1 MTSAAVTS
9 LLRAGLAL
17 AICVAAGLPLVALA
31 PRRLHRTLLPAL
43 PVAGVVTV
51 VVLAHWLTL
60 AAPYRWTAWLLVAA
74 VVVADVVVLA
84 RPSLRPDVD
93 RRTVLAAVVLL
104 AAAMPGVAILA
115 SNARAET
122 AAGLRFTSANHDA
135 YYFSAVA
142 DWLVGNPNLAVPT
155 IASTNRSPQGPAE
168 DPARAYQS
176 FKRWGEA
183 SVQGLPTA
191 LAGGRTSEHWAL
203 LTAGWLLLLPGAV
216 FLLARGLGAGGTP
229 ALAAGVLAGLLVGG
243 GGVLQ
248 YLVLNQNGA
257 FVLGLPL
264 LVAAGGALTSA
275 VRAPERDRRA
285 QAVAAV
291 FLAGW
296 LGTYF
301 EYGILAVPFLL
312 AAVLVVRPGGIAR
325 LARCLGA
332 VAAATVVVGV
342 LPLVNT
348 LRGLLVVGGAR
359 PTWASYFGGD
369 TPMEVIAKLVG
380 QRSLDDLPVPPPGWW
395 TGAALV
401 LLAGWVLAVV
411 AALWWRPTRWVLPP
425 VAVVAAGYWYT
436 QSRGDTNYIANRVVA
451 MGLALVGVLAVVG
464 AAAAVLAPARVA
476 RGTARSGEGDPAADP
491 VADPGPDLRAPARPA
506 LAWGAGAVA
515 LLMVATGLVSSR
527 TMVGD
532 LTAWALPG
540 RSLTVADREAAGWVR
555 EFGGADGARV
565 AVATGDFVPQL
576 LLLDQLRDL
585 PDVGWPVLRPDYT
598 DKWSFGS
605 TEPPAYVLADRRS
618 MVTGDLPELRSND
631 RWALYALQGTGAVV
645 SPPAGMAS
653 VPGPPGSLRWTGPS
667 ATLGVVAT
675 ATCGRVDLAVRSAT
689 AAAQPFAVRAGEALN
704 RDRARRYTAGADPVT
719 VPLAA
724 AADGTSG
731 VFLAAVPADAV
742 LDLLVDDPPRCAGA
756 AR

>member
-9 LLRAGLAL
+9 VLRAALAL
-17 AICVAAGLPLVALA
+17 ALCCAAGLPLVALA
-31 PRRLHRTLLPAL
+31 PRRLHRSLLPAL
-43 PVAGVVTV
+43 PAAGVVTV
-51 VVLAHWLTL
+51 VVVAHWLTL
-60 AAPYRWTAWLLVAA
+60 AAPYRWAAWLLLAA
-74 VVVADVVVLA
+74 VVVGDVVVLA
-84 RPSLRPDVD
+84 RPSLRPAVD
-93 RRTVLAAVVLL
+93 RRTVLVGVVLL
-104 AAAMPGVAILA
+104 AAALPGVAILA
-115 SNARAET
+115 SNARVAP
-122 AAGLRFTSANHDA
+122 AAGLRFTSSNHDA

-142 DWLVGNPNLAVPT
+142 DWLVEHPNTAVPSIGT
-155 IASTNRSPQGPAE
+155 TNRSPEGPAE
-168 DPARAYQS
+168 DPTRAYQT

-203 LTAGWLLLLPGAV
+203 LTAGWLFLLPGAV
-216 FLLARGLGAGGTP
+216 FLFARGLGAAGTP
-229 ALAAGVLAGLLVGG
+229 ALAGGVLAGLLLGA

-264 LVAAGGALTSA
+264 LVAAAGALTLA

-285 QAVAAV
+285 QVVAAV

-301 EYGILAVPFLL
+301 EYGILVVPFLL
-312 AAVLVVRPGGIAR
+312 PAVAVVRPGSIAR

-332 VAAATVVVGV
+332 VALTTALVGLV
-342 LPLVNT
+342 PLFNT

-359 PTWASYFGGD
+359 PIWASYFTGD
-369 TPMEVIAKLVG
+369 APMEVVAKLVG
-380 QRSLDDLPVPPPGWW
+380 QRALEDLPVPSPGWG
-395 TGAALV
+395 TAAAVV

-411 AALWWRPTRWVLPP
+411 AAMWWRPTRWVLPP
-425 VAVVAAGYWYT
+425 VALAAAAYWYS

-451 MGLALVGVLAVVG
+451 MGLALVGVIALVG
-464 AAAAVLAPARVA
+464 AAATVLSPA
-476 RGTARSGEGDPAADP
+476 RGTDGAAEHPPGTDLPAP
-491 VADPGPDLRAPARPA
+491 RRPA
-506 LAWGAGAVA
+506 LAAVGAV
-515 LLMVATGLVSSR
+515 VATLVVAVGLASSR

-540 RSLTVADREAAGWVR
+540 RSLTTADREAAGWVR
-555 EFGGADGARV
+555 EFGGPGGARV
-565 AVATGDFVPQL
+565 AVAVGDFVPQL

-585 PDVGWPVLRPDYT
+585 PDVGWSVLRPDYT
-598 DKWSFGS
+598 DRWSFGS
-605 TEPPAYVLADRRS
+605 AQPPSYVLTDRRA
-618 MVTGDLPELRSND
+618 MVAGDLPEVRSNA
-631 RWALYALQGTGAVV
+631 RWALYELEGEGAVV

-653 VPGPPGSLRWTGPS
+653 VPGPPGSLRWTGS
-667 ATLGVVAT
+667 AATLGVVT
-675 ATCGRVDLAVRSAT
+675 TRTCGRVELSVRSAT
-689 AAAQPFAVRAGEALN
+689 GAPQRFGVRAGEALS
-704 RDRARRYTAGADPVT
+704 RDRAVRYTAGAEPVT

-731 VFLAAVPADAV
+731 VFLAASPADAV
-742 LDLLVDDPPRCAGA
+742 LDVLVDDPPRCAGA